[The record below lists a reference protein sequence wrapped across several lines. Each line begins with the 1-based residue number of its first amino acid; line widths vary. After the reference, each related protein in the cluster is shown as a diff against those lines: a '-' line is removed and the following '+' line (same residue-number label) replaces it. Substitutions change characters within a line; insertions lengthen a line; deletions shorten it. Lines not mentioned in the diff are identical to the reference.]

1 MNWDI
6 VAGNW
11 KQFEGKVRARW
22 GKLTD
27 DNLDVI
33 AGQRTELAG
42 KLQEAYGISLD
53 EAEKQIKTFED
64 RYEDFDPKKPS

>member
-64 RYEDFDPKKPS
+64 RYKDFDPKKPS